1 MRSTSLFY
9 FATLPAL
16 KPPRITVI
24 VLNWNGAADTLRCL
38 ASLKAMAQPLPDILV
53 VDNHSGDDSVAQILR
68 VHPALTILQT
78 GANLGFGGGCNAGI
92 RHALTQG
99 ADYIWLL
106 NNDTL
111 VEADTL
117 SAMVQTMAQHHT
129 AGAVGSVIY
138 DMDVPTRVQVWGGG
152 LVQRWLGRARPL
164 RGPGEPAFI
173 SGASMLLRV
182 DALRQVGLFDE
193 QRFFMYWEDTDLGF
207 RLRARGWTLAVA
219 PQSRVWHRLSA
230 SLGQGSAQLDAY
242 FMRSAVRF
250 LRLHAPC
257 PPLAITSLA
266 STLLLKR
273 ILLGHWH
280 RVRAVWQG
288 LRSA

>member
-1 MRSTSLFY
+1 M
-9 FATLPAL
+9 
-16 KPPRITVI
+16 
-24 VLNWNGAADTLRCL
+24 
-38 ASLKAMAQPLPDILV
+38 
-53 VDNHSGDDSVAQILR
+53 VDNHSSDDSVAQILQA
-68 VHPALTILQT
+68 HPTLTVLQT
-78 GANLGFGGGCNAGI
+78 GANLGFGGGCNVGI
-92 RHALTQG
+92 RHALIQG
-99 ADYIWLL
+99 ADYVWLL

-117 SAMVQTMAQHHT
+117 SAMARTMAQSS
-129 AGAVGSVIY
+129 AIGAVGSVIY
-138 DMDVPTRVQVWGGG
+138 DMDEPTRVQVWGGG
-152 LVQRWLGRARPL
+152 QVQRWLGRARPL
-164 RGPGEPAFI
+164 RAPGEPAFI
-173 SGASMLLRV
+173 SGASMLLRA

-242 FMRSAVRF
+242 FICSAVRF

-257 PPLAITSLA
+257 PPLAIASLA

-273 ILLGHWH
+273 ALLGHWH

>member
-1 MRSTSLFY
+1 
-9 FATLPAL
+9 
-16 KPPRITVI
+16 
-24 VLNWNGAADTLRCL
+24 
-38 ASLKAMAQPLPDILV
+38 
-53 VDNHSGDDSVAQILR
+53 
-68 VHPALTILQT
+68 
-78 GANLGFGGGCNAGI
+78 
-92 RHALTQG
+92 
-99 ADYIWLL
+99 
-106 NNDTL
+106 
-111 VEADTL
+111 
-117 SAMVQTMAQHHT
+117 
-129 AGAVGSVIY
+129 
-138 DMDVPTRVQVWGGG
+138 
-152 LVQRWLGRARPL
+152 
-164 RGPGEPAFI
+164 
-173 SGASMLLRV
+173 MLLRA

-242 FMRSAVRF
+242 FMCSAVRF

-257 PPLAITSLA
+257 PPLAIASLT

-273 ILLGHWH
+273 ALLGHWH

>member
-1 MRSTSLFY
+1 M
-9 FATLPAL
+9 
-16 KPPRITVI
+16 KPPCITVI

-38 ASLKAMAQPLPDILV
+38 ASLKALAPPQPEVLV
-53 VDNHSGDDSVAQILR
+53 VDNHSSDDSVAQILQA
-68 VHPALTILQT
+68 HPTLTVLQT
-78 GANLGFGGGCNAGI
+78 GANLGFGGGCNVGI
-92 RHALTQG
+92 RHALIQG
-99 ADYIWLL
+99 ADYVWLL

-117 SAMVQTMAQHHT
+117 SAMARTMAQSS
-129 AGAVGSVIY
+129 AIGAVGSVIY
-138 DMDVPTRVQVWGGG
+138 DMDEPTRVQVWGGG
-152 LVQRWLGRARPL
+152 QVQRWLGRARPL
-164 RGPGEPAFI
+164 RAPGEPAFI
-173 SGASMLLRV
+173 SGASMLLRA
-182 DALRQVGLFDE
+182 DALRQVGLFDA

-242 FMRSAVRF
+242 FMCSAVRF

-257 PPLAITSLA
+257 PPLAIASLT

-273 ILLGHWH
+273 ALLGHWH

>member
-16 KPPRITVI
+16 KPLRITVI
-24 VLNWNGAADTLRCL
+24 VLNWNGAANTLRCL

-53 VDNHSGDDSVAQILR
+53 VDNHSGDDSVTQILR

-129 AGAVGSVIY
+129 AGAVLTLIY
-138 DMDVPTRVQVWGGG
+138 
-152 LVQRWLGRARPL
+152 LVGMLLIWLGKETKGQPL
-164 RGPGEPAFI
+164 PE
-173 SGASMLLRV
+173 
-182 DALRQVGLFDE
+182 
-193 QRFFMYWEDTDLGF
+193 
-207 RLRARGWTLAVA
+207 
-219 PQSRVWHRLSA
+219 
-230 SLGQGSAQLDAY
+230 
-242 FMRSAVRF
+242 
-250 LRLHAPC
+250 
-257 PPLAITSLA
+257 
-266 STLLLKR
+266 
-273 ILLGHWH
+273 
-280 RVRAVWQG
+280 
-288 LRSA
+288 